1 MQSKSPRSPRSNSIS
16 ITEAGRPF
24 PKRLLFIRYLYVS
37 PRRRRRRRR
46 NLSLGC
52 LTESRKTNGQ
62 EGRRYVE
69 RVVLK
74 HCQFDRIE
82 EEGKDSE
89 KGVRTHHHRH
99 HSVPPAEKKGVN
111 TKSAHQSTEEKTKL
125 TNDAPL
131 RPPPKTISK
140 TERRFVGEPNNTIS
154 SLFLHE

>member
-16 ITEAGRPF
+16 ITEAGKPF
-24 PKRLLFIRYLYVS
+24 PKRLLFIRYNVS
-37 PRRRRRRRR
+37 PWKKKKKS
-46 NLSLGC
+46 LSLGC

-111 TKSAHQSTEEKTKL
+111 TKSAHQQRKEKTKL
-125 TNDAPL
+125 TNDAPS

-154 SLFLHE
+154 SLSP